1 MHEHREDD
9 DQNDLTDFDPT
20 LDYIDIL
27 GVSSD
32 ADVTE
37 IKKRYAW
44 IKALKSIINIQKSSR
59 PNIRCISLWIKY
71 QMVN

>member
-9 DQNDLTDFDPT
+9 NQNDLTDFDPT

-44 IKALKSIINIQKSSR
+44 IKTLKSIINIQ
-59 PNIRCISLWIKY
+59 
-71 QMVN
+71 